1 MITKR
6 DSAHHDTEITKQ
18 KAPSVIVMYHFFHP
32 DDVVSARHYSDFAA
46 ELARR
51 GWDVTVLT
59 SNRYCRYPKQKITI
73 EEEEWNGVRII
84 RVPRAGWDQAHDV
97 LRIGNALWLMMGWL
111 VRLRKL
117 PRADVIVVGSD
128 PQFSQLL
135 FPAIKALLRPKAL
148 VYWCFDLFPEAI
160 LADGASKP
168 VRWLARAVRP
178 FIKRTY
184 RSVDLMVDLGLCMRA
199 RLDAHDHQAKCE
211 TLTPWALV
219 EAEKPAPPDPVTRR
233 EMFGDADLALLYS
246 GNMGKAHDF
255 MPFLHLARVLNRI
268 NPKIVFCFACR
279 GNRAGELKAA
289 ITAKDTNVRLAPFAE
304 ESELEKRLNAADI
317 HLLSLRPEWQGVVVP
332 SKFFGSL
339 AVGKPVIYAGPEFS
353 SIAGWV
359 REFDVGLVLTGEN
372 FKTVVQELL
381 KISQNQDMLRSWQ
394 KNAIQTY
401 QDHFSKRIVMDG
413 WNSALHNVL
422 RQDLQTTAPN
432 VSVITEARMPRT
444 KTHVGG

>member
-1 MITKR
+1 MT
-6 DSAHHDTEITKQ
+6 AHRKNPEHHPQVDGP
-18 KAPSVIVMYHFFHP
+18 KAPSVIIMYHFFHP
-32 DDVVSARHYSDFAA
+32 DDVVSARHYSDFAV

-59 SNRYCRYPKQKITI
+59 SNRYCRYPDRKITI
-73 EEEEWNGVRII
+73 REEDWNGVHII
-84 RVPRAGWDQAHDV
+84 RIPRIGWNQSHDV
-97 LRIGNALWLMMGWL
+97 LRIGNALWMIMGWL
-111 VRLRKL
+111 IKLRKL

-135 FPAIKALLRPKAL
+135 FPAIKALIRPKAL
-148 VYWCFDLFPEAI
+148 AYWCFDLFPEAI
-160 LADGASKP
+160 LADGVRGP
-168 VRWLARAVRP
+168 VRWGAELMRLIVGRA
-178 FIKRTY
+178 Y

-199 RLDAHDHQAKCE
+199 RLDAHNHQAKRE

-219 EAEKPAPPDPVTRR
+219 EAEKPAPPDLAIRH
-233 EMFGDADLALLYS
+233 EMFGDASLALLYS

-268 NPKIVFCFACR
+268 DPKITFCFACR
-279 GNRAGELKAA
+279 GNRVGELKQA
-289 ITAKDTNVRLAPFAE
+289 ITSRDTNVRLASFAD

-339 AVGKPVIYAGPEFS
+339 AVGKPVIYAGPDFS

-359 REFDVGLVLTGEN
+359 REFDVGLVLTEDS

-381 KISQNQDMLRSWQ
+381 KISQNPDVLRSWQ
-394 KNAIQTY
+394 QNALQTY
-401 QDHFSKRIVMDG
+401 GNHFSKKIVMDA
-413 WNSALHNVL
+413 WNSALHEAL
-422 RQDLQTTAPN
+422 KHGFQTTSSN
-432 VSVITEARMPRT
+432 VSAITEARLPKT
-444 KTHVGG
+444 KTHTGG